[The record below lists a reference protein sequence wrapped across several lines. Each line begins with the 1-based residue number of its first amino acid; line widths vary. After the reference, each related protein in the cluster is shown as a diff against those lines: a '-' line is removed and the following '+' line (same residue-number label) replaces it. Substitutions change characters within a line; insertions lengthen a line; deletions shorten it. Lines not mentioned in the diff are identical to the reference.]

1 MLASE
6 IDRARFY
13 REAKASAKLNHANI
27 VSVYQINEAIP
38 SNSPIGAGPSPSIAM
53 EFIEGKTLEDRFLS
67 GPLKLDDAIQVT
79 AQVVEGYYKADRLLR
94 RSRVS
99 TTPVFSSR
107 TPETIVDIGGYFE
120 YDLHPDGMRILVHS
134 PETDQD
140 ERPPILNIVLNW
152 VVELTGLI
160 EGSGK

>member
-6 IDRARFY
+6 FDRARFY

-27 VSVYQINEAIP
+27 VSVYQINEAVP
-38 SNSPIGAGPSPSIAM
+38 SNSSVGTEPNPSIAM
-53 EFIEGKTLEDRFLS
+53 EFIESETLEDRILP
-67 GPLKLDDAIQVT
+67 GPLKLDDAIQVAT
-79 AQVVEGYYKADRLLR
+79 QVVEGFCKADRFLR
-94 RSRVS
+94 RSRVF

-107 TPETIVDIGGYFE
+107 TPETVVDIGGYFE
-120 YDLHPDGMRILVHS
+120 YDLHPDGMRILINS